1 MKWFKEI
8 RQCGTP
14 AQAFFLNDQLVRW
27 VQSFGHPRRHFLHV
41 SGIAENLPI
50 SIASMKV
57 GANWADTVASSKAS
71 SQFPDKIIWCEY
83 GRTNSQLSELESTLN
98 VSVTDVFS
106 VLGKFPNQQKS
117 LARASEFRSVWFSYI
132 WLANLRFTIFSVRF
146 YPIFQIASGRIE
158 NRPERVMLVTG
169 PCIEPVPVMP
179 ALPSHITLRL
189 LQTRQKFTFTHT
201 IRTVN
206 D

>member
-83 GRTNSQLSELESTLN
+83 GRTNSQLSELESSLN
-98 VSVTDVFS
+98 VAATAATSQCWVS
-106 VLGKFPNQQKS
+106 CQISEKVLREHLNFGLSDFHIS
-117 LARASEFRSVWFSYI
+117 DWLVWGSQF
-132 WLANLRFTIFSVRF
+132 LV
-146 YPIFQIASGRIE
+146 SGFI
-158 NRPERVMLVTG
+158 
-169 PCIEPVPVMP
+169 
-179 ALPSHITLRL
+179 PSF
-189 LQTRQKFTFTHT
+189 K
-201 IRTVN
+201 
-206 D
+206 